1 MESHT
6 LLTTSGRGSGS
17 EPTTAASSFDG
28 CNGLIRAGLTFLP
41 DAPLPA
47 LAVLA
52 DVLSA
57 ELAFLAGASLAAL
70 TFLSG
75 VLRFVLLGIITL
87 LPMVQTVVGGQA
99 CQDQAHLFP

>member
-1 MESHT
+1 MWSQT

-52 DVLSA
+52 
-57 ELAFLAGASLAAL
+57 GASLAAL

-75 VLRFVLLGIITL
+75 VLCFVLLGIINL
-87 LPMVQTVVGGQA
+87 LPMVQTVVGGTSVPGSSTPVP
-99 CQDQAHLFP
+99 LI